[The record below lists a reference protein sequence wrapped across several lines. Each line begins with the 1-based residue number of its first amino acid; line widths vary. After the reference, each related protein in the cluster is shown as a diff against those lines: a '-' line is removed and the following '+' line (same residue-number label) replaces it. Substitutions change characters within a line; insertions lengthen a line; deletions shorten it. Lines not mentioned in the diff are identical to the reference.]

1 MKKPF
6 FSVIIPTFNDADFLK
21 KALQS
26 CYNQTYK
33 NFEVIVI
40 DNHSTDHT
48 SKIISLYKKVRYTK
62 IKNYGVI
69 AKSRNLGIQLSKG
82 RWLAFLDADD
92 YWDKAK
98 LFNVHSL
105 IKKKTKVDL
114 ICHSEWIKNLKN
126 NKKKLWCYGP
136 STNHFYKDLLLL
148 GNRLSTSASIVK
160 KEFIKK
166 KNIFFDENKNFVTVE
181 DYCFFLTI
189 AKNNGSFFFLD
200 KPLGYH
206 LYHDKSASSNR
217 LKHFKSF
224 KSVIKHHV
232 YKIQSFSNKKNIL
245 YNNISAIISIKKKTL
260 EIKNGKLNLK
270 KINRLV
276 KSLKKKPFI
285 TLKYYK
291 YIFFKFLKQSFLT
304 YVYK

>member
-136 STNHFYKDLLLL
+136 STNNFYKDLLLL
-148 GNRLSTSASIVK
+148 
-160 KEFIKK
+160 
-166 KNIFFDENKNFVTVE
+166 
-181 DYCFFLTI
+181 
-189 AKNNGSFFFLD
+189 
-200 KPLGYH
+200 
-206 LYHDKSASSNR
+206 
-217 LKHFKSF
+217 
-224 KSVIKHHV
+224 VID
-232 YKIQSFSNKKNIL
+232 
-245 YNNISAIISIKKKTL
+245 
-260 EIKNGKLNLK
+260 
-270 KINRLV
+270 
-276 KSLKKKPFI
+276 
-285 TLKYYK
+285 
-291 YIFFKFLKQSFLT
+291 
-304 YVYK
+304 